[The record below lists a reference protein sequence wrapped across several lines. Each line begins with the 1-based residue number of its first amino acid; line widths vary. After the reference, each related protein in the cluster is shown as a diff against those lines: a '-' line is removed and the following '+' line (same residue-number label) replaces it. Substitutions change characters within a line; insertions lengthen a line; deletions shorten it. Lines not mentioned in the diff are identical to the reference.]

1 MFNFIRQLL
10 QFFPLPPEPQKPR
23 AASCANR
30 PRARWPQRS
39 SWMVASFH
47 GFPWSFKMTR
57 NQWNEN
63 GIQLDGKDVCIKYGG
78 CPKGRKVIPAASGPP
93 HRLRLHCLGEP
104 TFVSAAWHQRGQKPR
119 TAALRQLRFTL
130 GFLGSHLY
138 SSLHMFKA
146 ESNSTSAQ
154 QRLKVQ
160 FLHSI
165 PKWSDQLTQ
174 SYQSWCH
181 PGGSWPP
188 GPACISSSATSW
200 FFSSLRQNCTAL
212 RSLASTKTCEEWM
225 PKKCWTSGFQ
235 QATRILQRIHTH
247 IHIYIYSN
255 TIHTY
260 LYIYRQQSGLHF
272 KPAPRPAS
280 GFTCS
285 VFTSAVMPETPPAA
299 IVLIRVVFPAPLRP
313 TCGHWAGSGAKL

>member
-1 MFNFIRQLL
+1 MIRSTHPMVPVLV
-10 QFFPLPPEPQKPR
+10 P
-23 AASCANR
+23 
-30 PRARWPQRS
+30 
-39 SWMVASFH
+39 SWRILAT
-47 GFPWSFKMTR
+47 W
-57 NQWNEN
+57 Q
-63 GIQLDGKDVCIKYGG
+63 
-78 CPKGRKVIPAASGPP
+78 
-93 HRLRLHCLGEP
+93 
-104 TFVSAAWHQRGQKPR
+104 
-119 TAALRQLRFTL
+119 
-130 GFLGSHLY
+130 
-138 SSLHMFKA
+138 
-146 ESNSTSAQ
+146 
-154 QRLKVQ
+154 
-160 FLHSI
+160 
-165 PKWSDQLTQ
+165 
-174 SYQSWCH
+174 
-181 PGGSWPP
+181 P

-235 QATRILQRIHTH
+235 QTTRILQRIHTH
-247 IHIYIYSN
+247 IYIYIDLVVGVHKEVPVPDLTRHTLSCSWVSASPFPWSRQSGCTAGSLVDAQKGALWARSNRVKRQLHVIATWRNEKHSCMRQLASTIYIYIYIYSN